1 LQIAGIAYSWRRLQ
15 QRSQNKGIGHIIL
28 TVILYSGV
36 ALLWLFGVPAMFGH
50 TIWSGI
56 RIAFPE
62 FAYALIA
69 GAALG
74 IGWSVI
80 YAAMNL
86 RMRRAK

>member
-1 LQIAGIAYSWRRLQ
+1 
-15 QRSQNKGIGHIIL
+15 
-28 TVILYSGV
+28 VP
-36 ALLWLFGVPAMFGH
+36 LLIGH